1 MGQVFDAKIKGKKNL
16 KRGHKSYFAGRVAG
30 FGRGL
35 HKQKKSLKIK
45 VFIANVWQHRWLI
58 QQILESGKLELRRIN
73 NKILERRKK
82 IWFAGGY
89 FERHK
94 FNFERIW
101 HDLGQANETR
111 LFKCF

>member
-16 KRGHKSYFAGRVAG
+16 KRGHKSDFSGRAAG
-30 FGRGL
+30 FGRSL

-45 VFIANVWQHRWLI
+45 VFIANVWQHRRLI
-58 QQILESGKLELRRIN
+58 QQILESGKLKLWRIN

-82 IWFAGGY
+82 IRFAGGY

-94 FNFERIW
+94 FNFRRIRY
-101 HDLGQANETR
+101 DFGQANETR